1 MQLIVDPA
9 DLTTLQRLL
18 TAHGV
23 RPKKRLGQN
32 FLVDPG
38 YADRVVSA
46 AGVRPR
52 DAVLEVGAGPGTLS
66 VRFAAIAG
74 RLTCVEL
81 DRRLVHVLREV
92 LAGHDNVAIVEGDV
106 LKLSLPPVAIVAGNI
121 PYYLTGALIPLLLD
135 KPEPPRRLSLVVQR
149 EVAERWTTSGDW
161 SLATL
166 SVSALAEAELRFVI
180 PAGAFWPRPQVDS
193 ALVTLEVRD
202 QPAINVADLSLFFRF
217 AERLFQFRRKQLSAS
232 LARLG
237 HAGAGERL
245 AALDIE
251 PTRRPQTLSLSE
263 WARVY
268 REFGASP

>member
-1 MQLIVDPA
+1 MVDPA
-9 DLTTLQRLL
+9 DLGTLQRLL
-18 TAHGV
+18 AAHGV

-38 YADRVVSA
+38 YADRIVSA
-46 AGVRPR
+46 ADVRSG

-81 DRRLVHVLREV
+81 DRRLVHVLRQV
-92 LAGHDNVAIVEGDV
+92 LAGQDDVAILEGDV
-106 LKLSLPPVAIVAGNI
+106 LKLRLPPASVVAGNI
-121 PYYLTGALIPLLLD
+121 PYYLTGALIPLLLEQ
-135 KPEPPRRLSLVVQR
+135 PEPPRRLSLVVQR

-166 SVSALAEAELRFVI
+166 AVSALAEPELRFII

-202 QPAINVADLSLFFRF
+202 QPAIDVADLSLFFRF
-217 AERLFQFRRKQLSAS
+217 AERLFQFRRKQLGAS
-232 LARLG
+232 LVRLG
-237 HAGAGERL
+237 HAGAAERL

-251 PTRRPQTLSLSE
+251 PARRPQTLSLSE
-263 WARVY
+263 WARIY
-268 REFGASP
+268 REFGVS

>member
-1 MQLIVDPA
+1 MVDPA
-9 DLTTLQRLL
+9 DLKTLQRLL

-32 FLVDPG
+32 FLVEPS
-38 YADRVVSA
+38 YADRIVSA
-46 AGVRPR
+46 AGVRPG

-66 VRFAAIAG
+66 VRFAPIAG

-92 LAGHDNVAIVEGDV
+92 LAGQDNVAIVEGDV
-106 LKLSLPPVAIVAGNI
+106 LKLRLPPAAAVAGNI
-121 PYYLTGALIPLLLD
+121 PYYLTGALIPSLLEQS
-135 KPEPPRRLSLVVQR
+135 EPPRRLSLVVQR
-149 EVAERWTTSGDW
+149 EVAERWTTPGDW

-166 SVSALAEAELRFVI
+166 AVSAFAVPEFRFVI

-193 ALVTLEVRD
+193 ALVTLEVRER
-202 QPAINVADLSLFFRF
+202 PAIEVPELALFFRF
-217 AERLFQFRRKQLSAS
+217 AERIFQFRRKQLGAS

-237 HAGAGERL
+237 HADAAERL
-245 AALDIE
+245 AAIEIE
-251 PTRRPQTLSLSE
+251 PSRRPQTLSLSE